1 MHHASTM
8 DLDVLLSRSEVEGDL
23 LVQFS
28 SNHMLHHF
36 PFTRR
41 EAGETRCDG
50 GRFALFRSTRERCP
64 DCAQKIGVLNRLDKE
79 IHGSRL
85 HRADAHGDVAMA
97 GEKDDW
103 EKDVLMCKPSLK
115 MEAIQIGHGH
125 IQNQAAIRAG
135 AESLEKA
142 RRCGESP
149 HFESVGA
156 QQTRDSLDHT
166 RLVIQKINQAIWI
179 AHDKAGA
186 ITGSSIR
193 SVTPRPLLGSAQSR
207 P

>member
-1 MHHASTM
+1 WNRGSLT
-8 DLDVLLSRSEVEGDL
+8 
-23 LVQFS
+23 F
-28 SNHMLHHF
+28 
-36 PFTRR
+36 
-41 EAGETRCDG
+41 
-50 GRFALFRSTRERCP
+50 FRSTNKRSSDR
-64 DCAQKIGVLNRLDKE
+64 AQKIGVLNRLGKE

-85 HRADAHGDVAMA
+85 HRPDAHGDVAMT

-103 EKDVLMCKPSLK
+103 EKDALMRKPPLQV
-115 MEAIQIGHGH
+115 ETIQTGHGY
-125 IQNQAAIRAG
+125 IEDQATIRAG

-142 RRCGESP
+142 GRCSESP
-149 HFESVGA
+149 HFKSVDA

-166 RLVIQKINQAIWI
+166 RLVIQKINHAIWI

-186 ITGSSIR
+186 MAGSSMR

>member
-103 EKDVLMCKPSLK
+103 EKDALMCKPSLK

-125 IQNQAAIRAG
+125 IQNQAAIRFRTV
-135 AESLEKA
+135 SLEEA
-142 RRCGESP
+142 GWRRKSMHLKSP
-149 HFESVGA
+149 GP
-156 QQTRDSLDHT
+156 QQTRDRLDHAK
-166 RLVIQKINQAIWI
+166 LVIQKINQAVWI

-186 ITGSSIR
+186 MTGRSMR
-193 SVTPRPLLGSAQSR
+193 SVTPRLLLGSAQSR